1 MTLTISK
8 SKWRDAYAIIWGIP
22 DGQLGLACYYF
33 DSATNGRKES
43 ERHIVTRG
51 TIACPAG
58 YLAAHPTWSDG
69 IIGAKISAGDA
80 AHQLCVK
87 CHNVFAPRNNSI
99 YDLRIPDPRWWLN
112 PTDKEIALFRI
123 LQKLGWDPTDA
134 WNRVA
139 ADTELYQ
146 VTHEQRAVCDQSA

>member
-22 DGQLGLACYYF
+22 DGQLGLALYYT
-33 DSATNGRKES
+33 DSATLGRQES
-43 ERHIVTRG
+43 ERHVVTCG
-51 TIACPAG
+51 TIACIAG

-69 IIGAKISAGDA
+69 VIDAKISAGDA
-80 AHQLCVK
+80 AYQLYVK
-87 CHNVFAPRNNSI
+87 CPNVFAPRNNSI
-99 YDLRIPDPRWWLN
+99 YDRRIPGTRRLRN

-139 ADTELYQ
+139 ADTKSYRVKHGQ
-146 VTHEQRAVCDQSA
+146 KAVCDQSA

>member
-1 MTLTISK
+1 MARRVRNHL
-8 SKWRDAYAIIWGIP
+8 GIP
-22 DGQLGLACYYF
+22 DDQLGLAGYYG

-51 TIACPAG
+51 TIACIAG

-69 IIGAKISAGDA
+69 IIGAQLSAGDA

-87 CHNVFAPRNNSI
+87 CHNVFAPRSNSI
-99 YDLRIPDPRWWLN
+99 YDRRIPGPWWWLN

-134 WNRVA
+134 WNRVV
-139 ADTELYQ
+139 ADTKSYQ
-146 VTHEQRAVCDQSA
+146 VKHGQKAVCDQSA

>member
-51 TIACPAG
+51 TIACSAG

-69 IIGAKISAGDA
+69 IIGAKLNAFEA
-80 AHQLCVK
+80 ALQLYDK
-87 CHNVFAPRNNSI
+87 YPDVFESRNNSI
-99 YDLRIPDPRWWLN
+99 YDRRIPDPRWGLN

-134 WNRVA
+134 WNRVV
-139 ADTELYQ
+139 ADTKSYR
-146 VTHEQRAVCDQSA
+146 VKHG